1 MANSFKSMQ
10 TTAKYHFE
18 RQLIQDTRT
27 RIYMWLLTTD
37 RTPIQRRGVMN
48 WLEDYLTIK
57 NIVSL
62 SNLHAKFIIQG
73 R

>member
-37 RTPIQRRGVMN
+37 RTAIERRRIMN
-48 WLEDYLTIK
+48 RMEDRLTVK
-57 NIVSL
+57 NIVGL
-62 SNLHAKFIIQG
+62 SNLHAKFIVQA
-73 R
+73 